1 MARLKVVLR
10 LVLLALGLAGWWS
23 FPGPA
28 AAAPDTSERILN
40 FRSYIVVHP
49 DSTMTVTETITVKA
63 ARREIK
69 RGIYRD
75 FPTTYRDRYGNT
87 MRVGFEVDE
96 VLKNGV
102 SEPYHIKEVSNG
114 QRVYI
119 GRKEVFL
126 PPGVYTYTITYRT
139 DRQLGYFKDFDELYW
154 NVTGNGWSFPID
166 RAETVVGLPPGAKVS
181 NYAAYTG
188 PSGAKGQ
195 DFRVTYDSSG
205 NIVFTTTRGL
215 GPREGLTIAVAWPKG
230 HVVEP
235 SGSEKLGYYLMD
247 NLANLAALVGLL
259 GTLAYFLAVWHQV
272 GRDPAPGTI
281 IPLFAPPKGFSPA
294 GVRYL
299 MRMGYD
305 QKAFAAAVVDMAV
318 KGYLTIQEK
327 NGDYTLRKKGG
338 SVPGL
343 TVGQGRLGGA
353 LFRGSDSIKLEDAN
367 HKRISDARDALRQ
380 YLYREMNN
388 IYFHT
393 NRGSFFIGL
402 GLSVATLVAVILT
415 SSTWEAIFPIFWLSI
430 WSVGCVFLALMVYRR
445 WQRVRISPRLSL
457 GKTFS
462 ALASTL
468 FALPFFAGEVLG
480 GYFAFSLSFS
490 ATLIFAV
497 LVFIN
502 CLFYFLLKAP
512 TLAGRQIMD
521 QVEGFKLYLSTA
533 EQDRLEI
540 LHPPEKTPELFEKYL
555 PYALALDVE
564 NEWSEQFADV
574 LAKAE
579 EDGQPYHPTWY
590 SGRSWDTLGTSGF
603 TDTLGSAFAA
613 AIASSATPPGSSSG
627 SGGGG
632 SSGGGGG
639 GGGGGGW

>member
-1 MARLKVVLR
+1 MARLGILLRVVF
-10 LVLLALGLAGWWS
+10 LALGLAGWWS
-23 FPGPA
+23 FPLPA

-49 DSTMTVTETITVKA
+49 DSTMTVTETITVKS

-102 SEPYHIKEVSNG
+102 TEPYHLKEVSNG

-119 GRKEVFL
+119 GHQDIIL

-166 RAETVVGLPPGAKVS
+166 RAEAVVVLPPGAKVS

-205 NIVFTTTRGL
+205 NIIFTTTRGL
-215 GPREGLTIAVAWPKG
+215 GPREGLTIAVAFPKG

-235 SGSEKLGYYLMD
+235 SESEKFGYYLMD
-247 NLANLAALVGLL
+247 NLSNLAALVGLL
-259 GTLAYFLAVWHQV
+259 GTLAYFLVVWHQV
-272 GRDPAPGTI
+272 GRDPASGTI

-327 NGDYTLRKKGG
+327 DGDYTLRKKGG
-338 SVPGL
+338 SVSGL
-343 TVGQGRLGGA
+343 SVGQGHLGGA

-393 NRGSFFIGL
+393 NLTSFFIGL

-415 SSTWEAIFPIFWLSI
+415 SSTWEAIFPMVWLSI

-480 GYFAFSLSFS
+480 GYLAFSLSFS
-490 ATLIFAV
+490 ATVIFAV

-512 TLAGRQIMD
+512 TLAGRQVMD

-533 EQDRLEI
+533 EQDRLQV

-579 EDGQPYHPTWY
+579 EDGHPYHPTWY
-590 SGRSWDTLGTSGF
+590 SGRSWDTLGASGF

-613 AIASSATPPGSSSG
+613 AIASSATAPGSSSG
-627 SGGGG
+627 SSGGG